1 MMKCDKARL
10 MISLYVGDDL
20 PEKEIPELL
29 DHLQYCG
36 ACNAE
41 FEELKK
47 SQALIKDIA
56 GIDIPEP
63 LPDDFAGIVHK
74 SIAAQRSTDVDSKFK
89 FQWRWK
95 PTLATVGTALILV
108 FLVMLIGDN
117 LRMPPYLKPGQ
128 IALEWEKIEADFS
141 ESIQAPV
148 KLADWQ
154 PSADAG
160 VYVVMH
166 RADPD
171 NDPDLFVIDYL
182 GESSRISS
190 YRSYPWLEHRKKKLL
205 KVTGFE
211 DNIYI
216 VVYPMPGSS
225 KKDRIQLEKS
235 LIKEY
240 NPYFNKK
247 TGV

>member
-1 MMKCDKARL
+1 MKCDKAL
-10 MISLYVGDDL
+10 SMISLYVGDDL

-29 DHLQYCG
+29 AHLQNCPE
-36 ACNAE
+36 CHAE
-41 FEELKK
+41 LVELKK
-47 SQALIKDIA
+47 SQALINDIA
-56 GIDIPEP
+56 GKDIPEP
-63 LPDDFAGIVHK
+63 LPDNFAGIVHK
-74 SIAAQRSTDVDSKFK
+74 SIASQGSNEVVSKFT
-89 FQWRWK
+89 FIWRWK
-95 PTLATVGTALILV
+95 PILAVVGVSLSLLLLLMV
-108 FLVMLIGDN
+108 IGDN
-117 LRMPPYLKPGQ
+117 LRVRPYLKPGQ
-128 IALEWEKIEADFS
+128 TALEWEKIEADFS
-141 ESIQAPV
+141 ESIQGPI
-148 KLADWQ
+148 KLSDWQ

-190 YRSYPWLEHRKKKLL
+190 YRSYPWLSHRKKKLL
-205 KVTGFE
+205 TVSGYE

-216 VVYPMPGSS
+216 AVYPMPGSS
-225 KKDRIQLEKS
+225 KKDRRQLEKS